1 VNTGAAGYT
10 YDTTIYNMD
19 VTVTLVSGRLD
30 AVREISKQLPGGLQL
45 PVGVAD
51 FVNQYDATKNP
62 ELITIHGSK
71 TWNHGANPQ
80 RLRPQSIV
88 VVVKN
93 GNAEVAE
100 RLVTAA
106 DGWAWTF
113 SLPKY
118 NAQGDEIAYTI
129 SERQIP
135 SYTGTVYGYDITNT
149 FTPSGGTDYPGGS
162 TPPMTGDVTP
172 VVFFMELLMVSL
184 LVMLLALRRLIKET
198 RRHTRRQSH

>member
-1 VNTGAAGYT
+1 MV
-10 YDTTIYNMD
+10 

-30 AVREISKQLPGGLQL
+30 AVRELSKQLPGGLQL
-45 PVGVAD
+45 PAGRAE
-51 FVNQYDATKNP
+51 FVNRHDATKNP
-62 ELITIHGSK
+62 ELMTIHGSK
-71 TWNHGANPQ
+71 TWNHGGNPQ
-80 RLRPQSIV
+80 RLWPQSIV

-93 GNAEVAE
+93 GKAEVAK

-135 SYTGTVYGYDITNT
+135 HYKGTVYGYNITNT
-149 FTPSGGTDYPGGS
+149 FTPSGGTDDPDGS
-162 TPPMTGDVTP
+162 TPPVTGDATSL
-172 VVFFMELLMVSL
+172 VFFLTLLMVSL
-184 LVMLLALRRLIKET
+184 LVMLLILRQRIRET
-198 RRHTRRQSH
+198 RSKSHGDH

>member
-1 VNTGAAGYT
+1 
-10 YDTTIYNMD
+10 
-19 VTVTLVSGRLD
+19 
-30 AVREISKQLPGGLQL
+30 
-45 PVGVAD
+45 
-51 FVNQYDATKNP
+51 
-62 ELITIHGSK
+62 
-71 TWNHGANPQ
+71 
-80 RLRPQSIV
+80 

-162 TPPMTGDVTP
+162 STPPMTGDVTP

-184 LVMLLALRRLIKET
+184 LVMVLALRRLIKGKRRQT
-198 RRHTRRQSH
+198 RRLN